1 MNLENKA
8 KKTKEVIH
16 RAQIV
21 SFALICEMDILI
33 VRDLNSVII
42 ESDTYQREQLV
53 QEANKPGSIPSVLG
67 ESIGARIVSPWISI
81 SLQSEPQ
88 KYETMIMCA
97 LKKN

>member
-16 RAQIV
+16 RAQIL
-21 SFALICEMDILI
+21 SFALICEKDILI

-53 QEANKPGSIPSVLG
+53 
-67 ESIGARIVSPWISI
+67 
-81 SLQSEPQ
+81 
-88 KYETMIMCA
+88 
-97 LKKN
+97 